1 MNRFLPRLRGWKKM
15 SSSSRASSRARY
27 RNLWQLISHLTFA
40 NTCFVRRK
48 KWPKFRLANPTIS
61 LYFVKFW
68 VFGSGTNLKSLDSTC
83 QRTSSAGF
91 SGVSWKKSTA
101 KMTQKSTEYG
111 SEFLI
116 RIKKNTKNQKISKV
130 HQTWMISIDPISP
143 RVPSLN
149 QKLGS
154 DVFYHLSWN
163 NWNNPS
169 CVTVSDRLYP

>member
-1 MNRFLPRLRGWKKM
+1 MFCPQPKM
-15 SSSSRASSRARY
+15 AK
-27 RNLWQLISHLTFA
+27 I
-40 NTCFVRRK
+40 
-48 KWPKFRLANPTIS
+48 PLANPTIS

-91 SGVSWKKSTA
+91 SGVSSKSTA

-149 QKLGS
+149 QKLGR

-163 NWNNPS
+163 NWNNRS
-169 CVTVSDRLYP
+169 CVAVSDRLFP